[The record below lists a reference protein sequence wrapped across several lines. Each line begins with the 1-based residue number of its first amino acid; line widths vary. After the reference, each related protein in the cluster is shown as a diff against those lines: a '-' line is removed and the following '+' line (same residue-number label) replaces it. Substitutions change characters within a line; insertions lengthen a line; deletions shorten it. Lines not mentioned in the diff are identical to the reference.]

1 MTQLNYYNASLQIFH
16 SHRHVF
22 TELTRPKSSGLCHL
36 VCHSAMCV
44 WDQSYDHKC
53 TATFLGFTVYIV
65 VNCQLW
71 AVCFHWCILY
81 GAKSAADICDTGD
94 NTASHS
100 ASVKPSDQRR
110 VTSAEFVEHLTHLMQ
125 KFPNGL
131 PLSDLAAE
139 YKVPWHIH
147 SHVTVV
153 LWKYWS
159 ATAVATVCSFSL

>member
-1 MTQLNYYNASLQIFH
+1 MPFGLSFSNGYM
-16 SHRHVF
+16 RP
-22 TELTRPKSSGLCHL
+22 ELRSQMYCHL
-36 VCHSAMCV
+36 FRVHS
-44 WDQSYDHKC
+44 
-53 TATFLGFTVYIV
+53 

-81 GAKSAADICDTGD
+81 GAKSAADICDTED

-100 ASVKPSDQRR
+100 ASAKPSDQRR

-139 YKVPWHIH
+139 YKVP
-147 SHVTVV
+147 
-153 LWKYWS
+153 
-159 ATAVATVCSFSL
+159 